1 MPSVGF
7 IQAYG
12 MTELAPSA
20 TVLEPKHHSL
30 TGPFASKLR
39 SAGRATPIADVKVAD
54 ADDREV
60 PRGTVGQILVRGP
73 GVMKGYWNQPDLTA
87 EALRGGWMHTGDAGY
102 MDDDGFLYVVDR
114 IKDMIITGG
123 ENVYSAEVENAI
135 CKHSAVAMCA
145 VVGIP
150 SQKWGE
156 QVHAIVC
163 LKPGCRV
170 SEGDIIAHCRL
181 LIAGFKC
188 PRSVEFRNE
197 PLPTSGVGKILK
209 RQLRAAYWPSTSPQS
224 AP

>member
-1 MPSVGF
+1 
-7 IQAYG
+7 
-12 MTELAPSA
+12 
-20 TVLEPKHHSL
+20 
-30 TGPFASKLR
+30 
-39 SAGRATPIADVKVAD
+39 
-54 ADDREV
+54 
-60 PRGTVGQILVRGP
+60 
-73 GVMKGYWNQPDLTA
+73 
-87 EALRGGWMHTGDAGY
+87 MHTGDAGY